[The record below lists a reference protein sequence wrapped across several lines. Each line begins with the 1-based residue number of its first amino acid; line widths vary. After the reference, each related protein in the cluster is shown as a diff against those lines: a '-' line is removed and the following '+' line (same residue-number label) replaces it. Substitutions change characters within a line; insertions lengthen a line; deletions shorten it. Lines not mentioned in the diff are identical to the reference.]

1 MLICTFPRKDWSFE
15 NASGKGNTDGCCNLF
30 NEVMNG
36 FEYQVAGHMIWEG
49 MVMEGLAVTRAVHD
63 RHHPIKRNPWNEVEC
78 GDHYSRSMA
87 SYGVF
92 LAACGFEYHGP
103 KQHIGFAPKLTPEN
117 FKAAFTSAEGW
128 GSLTQS
134 RNGKAQTNRIEVK
147 WGQLRLKTL
156 ALELP
161 PGATLKAAKVSIG
174 TRRTT
179 AKALQ
184 TGQRVE
190 LMLAKEAT
198 LLAKGNINAELGYV

>member
-1 MLICTFPRKDWSFE
+1 M
-15 NASGKGNTDGCCNLF
+15 
-30 NEVMNG
+30 
-36 FEYQVAGHMIWEG
+36 
-49 MVMEGLAVTRAVHD
+49 
-63 RHHPIKRNPWNEVEC
+63 EC

-103 KQHIGFAPKLTPEN
+103 KQHIGFAPKLAPEN

-128 GSLTQS
+128 GCLSQS

-156 ALELP
+156 AFELP
-161 PGATLKAAKVSIG
+161 PGATFKAATVSVG
-174 TRRTT
+174 TKRIT

-184 TGQRVE
+184 TGQRIE
-190 LMLAKEAT
+190 LTLAKEVT
-198 LLAKGNINAELGYV
+198 LQVKGSISAELEYV